1 MHLVGVEHVLAIV
14 EGIAFDGK
22 MVINEHGAVFGPV
35 STQHRDLK
43 AGGISYADDYKGNA
57 LAAMLAPGKIEVRYH
72 KAFTDE
78 DVARLLRALLDEP
91 SLGSL
96 RDWQATYQGRPL
108 NVVRS

>member
-78 DVARLLRALLDEP
+78 DVARLLRALFGLASGRSATGWRP
-91 SLGSL
+91 T
-96 RDWQATYQGRPL
+96 RDGG
-108 NVVRS
+108 